1 MPDQG
6 ATWSL
11 GGVPGPIKGAAPPVC
26 GVTRGMIR
34 RPRGLL
40 SSVSA
45 EGAGA
50 RPYVLVALAGEAD
63 ANTREQLRQVLL
75 GQAGEGKRLVVD
87 VSGVSFMD
95 SSCAQVLL
103 GTSQLLDQQGLA
115 LGLVAPQRVVA
126 RMLHLAGVDQ
136 MIPVYGSVAEA
147 LAE

>member
-1 MPDQG
+1 M
-6 ATWSL
+6 
-11 GGVPGPIKGAAPPVC
+11 
-26 GVTRGMIR
+26 
-34 RPRGLL
+34 
-40 SSVSA
+40 SA